1 MNFIKLNQNEK
12 PMLVNLDNVTEVYSR
27 GVGIGCSIYFTTGNG
42 DNQAHI
48 SVDETLDQ
56 IYVLISDKK
65 NGYI

>member
-12 PMLVNLDNVTEVYSR
+12 PVLINLDNVTEVYSR
-27 GVGIGCSIYFTTGNG
+27 EVDTGCNIYFTAGNG
-42 DNQAHI
+42 DSQAYI

-56 IYVLISDKK
+56 IYVLISAKK